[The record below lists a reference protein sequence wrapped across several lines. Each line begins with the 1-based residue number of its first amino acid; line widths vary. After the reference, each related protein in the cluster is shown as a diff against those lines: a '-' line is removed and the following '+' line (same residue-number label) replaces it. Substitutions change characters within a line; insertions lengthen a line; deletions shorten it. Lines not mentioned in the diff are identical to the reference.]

1 MGRGG
6 GREES
11 ELLARALAATPGIH
25 RTGKLQSHQ
34 PGASGSL
41 SLTWIKVAYCPP
53 RLPNSLPPT
62 FSWFTKK
69 DEKLEGEEGGTRKV
83 SGTVWS
89 LGVARLGT
97 RVKGMSAER
106 MSGM

>member
-69 DEKLEGEEGGTRKV
+69 DEKLEGVGRRNKEGQQNCVEPRRGKAGDQ
-83 SGTVWS
+83 S
-89 LGVARLGT
+89 
-97 RVKGMSAER
+97 KGDV
-106 MSGM
+106 G